1 MVTRGSIGRL
11 SSLQEAGASFCD
23 TEEEQTKGFSFMKKL
38 LTAVAGA
45 GLLSLAACGGS
56 GDDAAGDNVA
66 QAADDV
72 ADNMEDA
79 ADNTSNEAA
88 EDALE
93 SNASA
98 IREAG
103 EDKEEAMDDAD
114 TTNANQVQ

>member
-1 MVTRGSIGRL
+1 
-11 SSLQEAGASFCD
+11 
-23 TEEEQTKGFSFMKKL
+23 MKKL

-66 QAADDV
+66 QAYDNKAD
-72 ADNMEDA
+72 AMEDQ

-93 SNASA
+93 TNAA
-98 IREAG
+98 AVREQG
-103 EDKEEAMDDAD
+103 EDKEEAIDDAD
-114 TTNANQVQ
+114 GKNTQ